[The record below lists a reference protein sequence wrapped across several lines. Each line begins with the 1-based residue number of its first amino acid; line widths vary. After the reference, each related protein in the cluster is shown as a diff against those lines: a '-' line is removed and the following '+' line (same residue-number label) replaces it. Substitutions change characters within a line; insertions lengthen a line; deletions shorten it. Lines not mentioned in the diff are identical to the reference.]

1 MALIIKGGYVMKSVI
16 KVLVYV
22 FISFCI
28 ADTVASDY
36 LGMQLTLLVSLLASG
51 LYEAIK
57 QERITEGQ

>member
-1 MALIIKGGYVMKSVI
+1 MKSVI
-16 KVLVYV
+16 KV

-36 LGMQLTLLVSLLASG
+36 LGMQLTLLVSLLVSG

>member
-1 MALIIKGGYVMKSVI
+1 MALIIKGGNIMKSVV
-16 KVLVYV
+16 KVLLYV

-36 LGMQLTLLVSLLASG
+36 LGMQLALLLSLLASG

-57 QERITEGQ
+57 QERITEG

>member
-16 KVLVYV
+16 KV

-36 LGMQLTLLVSLLASG
+36 LGMQLTLLVSLLVSG

>member
-1 MALIIKGGYVMKSVI
+1 MALVIIGDEVMKSVT
-16 KVLVYV
+16 KVFVYV